1 MKSDVID
8 KPKIQDSPILEDL
21 MQEKLSDNLIE

>member
-1 MKSDVID
+1 MKSDVIE